1 MKLRAVLVVTAALCI
16 ATFVGPVGASAAP
29 AGGPPAS
36 TIVGASSTKAD
47 LALAKRLVNRF
58 FVILQQEDSA
68 ALEAFLSD
76 AFQVARPD
84 GTGADKEQYLK
95 APPVVDQFSLSGF
108 HATRAGDTLVVRYTV
123 TASEMVNGEM
133 LTKDPAPRLSVFTK
147 DADTGKW
154 QLAAHANFNGV
165 PAAG

>member
-1 MKLRAVLVVTAALCI
+1 MQ
-16 ATFVGPVGASAAP
+16 
-29 AGGPPAS
+29 AGLLP
-36 TIVGASSTKAD
+36 
-47 LALAKRLVNRF
+47 
-58 FVILQQEDSA
+58 
-68 ALEAFLSD
+68 
-76 AFQVARPD
+76 ARPD

-147 DADTGKW
+147 NAATGKW